1 MGNSYCC
8 NSIEKLEQITNESE
22 IMVNIENTIK
32 LNDNFYL
39 KDKNENKINKIPTSF
54 SPENNKDLGVFNPLP
69 DIVII
74 RRNKH

>member
-8 NSIEKLEQITNESE
+8 YSLEKLEQITYESE
-22 IMVNIENTIK
+22 IMVNIENAEK
-32 LNDNFYL
+32 LNDNFF
-39 KDKNENKINKIPTSF
+39 KDIKSENKINKIPTSF
-54 SPENNKDLGVFNPLP
+54 FPENKEDLGVFNPLP

>member
-32 LNDNFYL
+32 LNNNFYL

-54 SPENNKDLGVFNPLP
+54 SPENKEDLGVFNPLP